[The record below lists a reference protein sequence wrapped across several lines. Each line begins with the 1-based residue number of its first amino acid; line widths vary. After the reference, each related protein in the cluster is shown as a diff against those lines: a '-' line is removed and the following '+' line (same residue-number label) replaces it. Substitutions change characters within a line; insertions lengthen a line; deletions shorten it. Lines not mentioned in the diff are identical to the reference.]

1 MRGQEIIPLLL
12 RAIIHEVAVEH
23 QRPGLILHTVQL
35 ADRVFVVLGVALDVG
50 KHVHGSLRRAL
61 QLTERLDDA
70 HVVHRPP
77 PVIIAVVVA
86 EANLHILRAGRHVHA
101 NGLVLGED
109 ILIKDGD
116 FLGFPAI
123 EGDRHRGSLP
133 ILSLA
138 VMVVEFHI
146 HSLLPRYRDSRAFQL
161 GGHGI
166 ALGQAL
172 LLVVDDG
179 ESVMRLREIVAHIGT
194 RCPGPV
200 AHIAKSPALPAGLAR
215 VHALH
220 VRAPPLRRAV
230 GKPRRGIHLIEAFL
244 PQHPRLSAF
253 PRLRLVPSGGTL
265 GRALGRPPGRAQ
277 R

>member
-1 MRGQEIIPLLL
+1 MRHLAVRGQEIIPLLL

-61 QLTERLDDA
+61 QLTQRLDDA

-109 ILIKDGD
+109 VLIKDGD
-116 FLGFPAI
+116 FLGFPTI
-123 EGDRHRGSLP
+123 EGDSHRSILP
-133 ILSLA
+133 VLALA

-146 HSLLPRYRDSRAFQL
+146 HPLLPRHRD
-161 GGHGI
+161 
-166 ALGQAL
+166 
-172 LLVVDDG
+172 
-179 ESVMRLREIVAHIGT
+179 
-194 RCPGPV
+194 
-200 AHIAKSPALPAGLAR
+200 
-215 VHALH
+215 
-220 VRAPPLRRAV
+220 
-230 GKPRRGIHLIEAFL
+230 
-244 PQHPRLSAF
+244 
-253 PRLRLVPSGGTL
+253 
-265 GRALGRPPGRAQ
+265 GRAL
-277 R
+277 